1 MFVHASLSLSLSLSL
16 SHFWKVDWPSMIYLL
31 IMTGV
36 FIYILPRTCDVVNV
50 PFIFAQI
57 IFKWRVFMFVQI
69 KVALGVCFVLNSWK
83 EYLLLF
89 TYLMTLGKVVT
100 FPLITTFKTNMPPNY
115 LFVEYRI
122 KMWPHRLIHAINK
135 PVLNLNFRF
144 EFFIRK
150 LDNSLCTSLIIRLT
164 CILWLIHTKMWL
176 DIR

>member
-1 MFVHASLSLSLSLSL
+1 MPLSLSLSFLKSWL
-16 SHFWKVDWPSMIYLL
+16 TFDDIFINYDRRIYLHSAPY
-31 IMTGV
+31 MRR
-36 FIYILPRTCDVVNV
+36 FECS
-50 PFIFAQI
+50 FSFFAQI

-135 PVLNLNFRF
+135 PVLNLYFRF

-164 CILWLIHTKMWL
+164 CILMINLHKKC
-176 DIR
+176 D